1 MAKVFHPG
9 DVISVKTKINPAKVS
24 KPAATIGFLARRV
37 AREQR
42 RARRAL

>member
-9 DVISVKTKINPAKVS
+9 DVISVKTIINPAKVS
-24 KPAATIGFLARRV
+24 KPAATSGFLTRRV
-37 AREQR
+37 ARAHR